1 VSQEAEPLTG
11 AFPAVDGQD
20 EDEVGGANNGGAES
34 VFVAPTVDSP
44 SVFDQNA
51 PVPSNDNSLV
61 VPPAATQPPKRALR
75 AGDLPSRE
83 RRRRVRLQARRVR
96 RIVRHIEP
104 WSVLKISVIFYL
116 CLWVILMIAGV
127 MLWGAA
133 ESAGA
138 IEKIENF
145 VRELFALDEFTI
157 NAERIFR
164 GVALSGF
171 VLVIAGTAFNVL
183 LAVLF
188 NLISDLT
195 GGLRVTVIEEE
206 SARFRPRR
214 SGRPSQQVRRQA
226 SQAKTASKR
235 PPAEAAGKGDA
246 RSTPR

>member
-1 VSQEAEPLTG
+1 MTG
-11 AFPAVDGQD
+11 TFPAVDDHD
-20 EDEVGGANNGGAES
+20 ETEVEDADNGAAES
-34 VFVAPTVDSP
+34 VFVSPAVDSP

-51 PVPSNDNSLV
+51 PASNPENSLV
-61 VPPAATQPPKRALR
+61 VPPVSTPPPKRALR

-104 WSVLKISVIFYL
+104 WSVLKISIIFYL

-145 VRELFALDEFTI
+145 VRELFALEEFTI

-195 GGLRVTVIEEE
+195 GGLRITVIEEE

-214 SGRPSQQVRRQA
+214 TGRPSQQARRQA
-226 SQAKTASKR
+226 AQAKTAAKR
-235 PPAEAAGKGDA
+235 PPSRATARGDG
-246 RSTPR
+246 RSGPR

>member
-11 AFPAVDGQD
+11 ALPAVGDD
-20 EDEVGGANNGGAES
+20 ESAAVEADSGSIES
-34 VFVAPTVDSP
+34 VFVGSPTDSP
-44 SVFDQNA
+44 SVFDQQSPPAANE
-51 PVPSNDNSLV
+51 SGLV
-61 VPPAATQPPKRALR
+61 VPPVSTGPPKRTLR

-104 WSVLKISVIFYL
+104 WSVLKISIIFYL

-145 VRELFALDEFTI
+145 IRELFALEEFTI
-157 NAERIFR
+157 DAERIFR

-195 GGLRVTVIEEE
+195 GGLRITVIEEE

-214 SGRPSQQVRRQA
+214 NSRPSQQVRRQA
-226 SQAKTASKR
+226 AKASST
-235 PPAEAAGKGDA
+235 PTDPSGPSPGQGDA
-246 RSTPR
+246 RSSPG